1 MNKTVALALFTLL
14 LSVCLVNIPVVE
26 ESYGAV
32 LLDRVVATINDEV
45 ITWSELRKVIEHDGE
60 GVLKGVSEGEREK
73 KRKNIEKIHLNRM
86 VDMKLQIQEA
96 GRLRIEVSD
105 TEADSAVDEIKS
117 KYNLTDETL
126 RESLKKEGFTLEEY
140 RKNLSDQ
147 ILISKVVSMEVR
159 PKVFV
164 SESDIEKYYESNKEK
179 YRDEEKVKIRQ
190 IFFSNTDDEL
200 MREALLTRA
209 EGVVKRIREGEDFTK
224 LAGEFSEDTNRDS
237 GGDLGYIKRG
247 SVLNEVEEAA
257 FVLKPGEVSEPF
269 WSTAGLHIIM
279 VEDIVG
285 GVAVEKIRGDIR
297 NILFEESF
305 RMKHNGWIKKLR
317 ESAYIEMK
325 L

>member
-279 VEDIVG
+279 VEDIVALSKG
-285 GVAVEKIRGDIR
+285 NWPV
-297 NILFEESF
+297 NNS
-305 RMKHNGWIKKLR
+305 
-317 ESAYIEMK
+317 
-325 L
+325 